1 MSIVVDNSGADA
13 EPSRLSMRA
22 ASSSRCTVRHA
33 VSRQD
38 TWASLTQRF
47 QISRRELLTIN
58 QMRIDA
64 RLVVGRRLCVATQS
78 RSSGS
83 KPVPV
88 TTVPSTTVTPS
99 TVVGPISPVLTV
111 GELTA
116 CGRVSVS
123 WRGAMPDTGVYS
135 VQWVRVNAPNAADF
149 NTYSMVLA
157 RGNSITLPNW
167 FVSGAAYAI
176 RVYAMRADWDGYAHT
191 DQNVTAHSTIV
202 TFEVPRCAPPSCA
215 AGGPCSVGD
224 TGPGGGRVFYVAAT
238 TFSSPF
244 SDCDPNCRYMEV
256 APVNHTET
264 GQWCSNT
271 TTLLN
276 VTAQGIGQGMSNTRT
291 AADTCTSG
299 AIRIAADYA
308 NNGKTDWHLPS
319 KEEFNELCKFARQ
332 QTTGDR
338 TVACDNT
345 GSLQSDF
352 STDRDHWTSSE
363 ISATFS
369 HAQELSVGAGAFDP
383 KTGDGRIRI
392 VRAFG

>member
-1 MSIVVDNSGADA
+1 MSIAVDNSDADA
-13 EPSRLSMRA
+13 EPSRINMST
-22 ASSSRCTVRHA
+22 ASLPRCTARHV

-47 QISRRELLTIN
+47 KISRSELLTIN
-58 QMRIDA
+58 QMRIGA
-64 RLVVGRRLCVATQS
+64 RLVVGRRLCVAT
-78 RSSGS
+78 RSSES
-83 KPVPV
+83 RPVPV

-99 TVVGPISPVLTV
+99 TVAGPIAPVLTV
-111 GELTA
+111 GELVA
-116 CGRVSVS
+116 CGRVSVA
-123 WRGAMPDTGVYS
+123 WRGANPDTGVYS
-135 VQWVRVNAPNAADF
+135 VQWVRVNAPNAPDF

-167 FVSGAAYAI
+167 FVSGATYAI
-176 RVYAMRADWDGYAHT
+176 RVYAMRDDWDGYAHT
-191 DQNVTAHSTIV
+191 NQNVTAHSAIV
-202 TFEVPRCAPPSCA
+202 TFEVPPCVPPSCA
-215 AGGPCSVGD
+215 QGGQCIVGD
-224 TGPGGGRVFYVAAT
+224 TGPGGGRVFYVAVG

-256 APVNHTET
+256 APVNHVET
-264 GQWCSNT
+264 SQWCSDT

-291 AADTCTSG
+291 AANTCTSG
-299 AIRIAADYA
+299 AIRLAADYT

-319 KEEFNELCKFARQ
+319 KEEFNELCKFARR

-338 TVACDNT
+338 TIACDNT

-352 STDRDHWTSSE
+352 SADRDHWTSSE

-383 KTGDGRIRI
+383 KTGDQRVRI